1 VSFDEQSPQPSAARD
16 GNVVS
21 FVAMAL
27 GALSVAI
34 GPIFGP
40 LAIGFALYARRRRE
54 RLAGK
59 ALIVA
64 IVGFAIGLAIA
75 IAVISSRH

>member
-1 VSFDEQSPQPSAARD
+1 MV
-16 GNVVS
+16 
-21 FVAMAL
+21 L

-40 LAIGFALYARRRRE
+40 LAIAGALYARRRGE
-54 RLAGK
+54 RLARN

-64 IVGFAIGLAIA
+64 LAGFAIGLGIA
-75 IAVISSRH
+75 IAVISSRN